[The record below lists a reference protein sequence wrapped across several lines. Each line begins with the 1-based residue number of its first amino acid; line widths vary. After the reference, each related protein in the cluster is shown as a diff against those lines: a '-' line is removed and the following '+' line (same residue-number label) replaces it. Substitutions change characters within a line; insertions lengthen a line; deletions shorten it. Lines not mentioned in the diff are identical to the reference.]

1 MTEGKTRQDQYKL
14 EELEK
19 RLRDAGIVIMVLKNA
34 KGEEVKAGTQPNT
47 AEVQT
52 KQVGRE

>member
-1 MTEGKTRQDQYKL
+1 MRQDQYKL

-19 RLRDAGIVIMVLKNA
+19 RLRDAGIIIMVLKNA

-52 KQVGRE
+52 KRVSRE